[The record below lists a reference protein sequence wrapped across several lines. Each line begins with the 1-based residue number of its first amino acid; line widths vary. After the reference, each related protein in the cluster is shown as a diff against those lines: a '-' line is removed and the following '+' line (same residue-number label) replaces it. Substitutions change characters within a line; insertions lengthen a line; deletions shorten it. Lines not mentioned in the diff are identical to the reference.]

1 MIHVSTFEELKR
13 QQYGLALYC
22 IVCDRWGEADLKQL
36 IETGRGNRAVT
47 QARFR
52 CRDCGEVVEKQ
63 VRPPVPELGGAAGYI

>member
-1 MIHVSTFEELKR
+1 MESHDIGLLRIRQGNAFNIRGAGKR
-13 QQYGLALYC
+13 HQC
-22 IVCDRWGEADLKQL
+22 SI
-36 IETGRGNRAVT
+36 RGDRAVT